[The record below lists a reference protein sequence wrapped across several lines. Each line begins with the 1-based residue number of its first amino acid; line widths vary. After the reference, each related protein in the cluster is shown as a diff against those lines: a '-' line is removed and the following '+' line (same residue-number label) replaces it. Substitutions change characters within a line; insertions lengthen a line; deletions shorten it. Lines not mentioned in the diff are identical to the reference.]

1 MKGQK
6 TGGRQKGTP
15 NKITSDTKT
24 AIADLLQKY
33 ATSGDMEKDSKAIK
47 SAKDRLYVAEKFAQY
62 IIPKQQ
68 AISAEISAD
77 VAEKT
82 IEQRLE
88 ELSRDPDDE

>member
-1 MKGQK
+1 MKGKK

-15 NKITSDTKT
+15 NKITADTKT
-24 AIADLLQKY
+24 AIAELLQNY
-33 ATSGDMEKDSKAIK
+33 ATSGDMEKDFKAIK

-77 VAEKT
+77 VTEKT

>member
-1 MKGQK
+1 MKGKK

-15 NKITSDTKT
+15 NKITADTKT
-24 AIADLLQKY
+24 AIAELLQNY
-33 ATSGDMEKDSKAIK
+33 ATSGDMEKDFKAIK

-77 VAEKT
+77 VTDKT